1 MSSPKPIPDVIV
13 GHHPDHGIVATT
25 PTPFAAGRWMLDR
38 LGFRPL
44 ADSPDLFALD
54 DQEPDGSDRA
64 TRAVALLRTAGYRVD
79 ADIALDPEHAPPSPQ
94 REPTAPC
101 RVGPDIAFAEQP
113 RLGLVAATT
122 EGVPEAHTLLDAHGW
137 QHHPRLDIYTLP
149 AGTDRPQALTTLAAT
164 TAAAQRAGLQA
175 AVQPRLASAVADHRL
190 NQAATARGPANAP
203 SAISASARDQA
214 TRPSRSAAAQDQS
227 RFARASAPAPPS
239 AAGPLATPAR
249 TR

>member
-1 MSSPKPIPDVIV
+1 MPSAQPLPDVIV

-44 ADSPDLFALD
+44 ANNPDLFALD
-54 DQEPDGSDRA
+54 DQERDGPDRA
-64 TRAVALLRTAGYRVD
+64 TRTIALLRTAGYRVA
-79 ADIALDPEHAPPSPQ
+79 ADIALDPDLVPKSPQ
-94 REPTAPC
+94 RAPAPP
-101 RVGPDIAFAEQP
+101 RRIGPDIAFAEHP

-122 EGVPEAHTLLDAHGW
+122 EGVPEAHTQLDAHGW

-149 AGTDRPQALTTLAAT
+149 PGTDRAQALATLAAT

-175 AVQPRLASAVADHRL
+175 AVQPRLASALTRHPDD
-190 NQAATARGPANAP
+190 QAAPAHDA
-203 SAISASARDQA
+203 
-214 TRPSRSAAAQDQS
+214 
-227 RFARASAPAPPS
+227 ASAPAQSAGSQGQSRFTQAPTTAPPS
-239 AAGPLATPAR
+239 ATGSLATRAR